1 MKKTVFFAA
10 CAVAVS
16 AGMLSASDFNLD
28 GMKLRDIKARQ
39 DIEVPKAEPKDAKIF
54 GLFESK
60 PKPELTPLPEKEWTV
75 MAFINARNDVALP
88 GLLELNELEKVGTTG
103 SVNVVAEFAKMKIN
117 TLDFT
122 SNANRRYLLQQDSSE
137 LIVKSP
143 VLLERQNVDMGDYRN
158 VVDFVQWTKKYFPAR
173 HYVLIIWDHGTGFVD
188 PMKNVAVAPT
198 GTSGAAGTKAISF
211 DFVTKNHI
219 TTPELAELLRQSGKL
234 DVLVLNACLMLNAE
248 VSYELK
254 DYAPVTLGSE
264 EVMSAAGFDYADFL
278 AKLNDAPGSTAEQA
292 ADILAKGYIAFYQSN
307 NMGAHVTALR
317 PGKMNA
323 FGAKLSEWV
332 TLAMKVKDTAA
343 LNAARDGVIR
353 FELDPTNDKDK
364 TISFTGDLYD
374 FLEIYNRSMTAS
386 GPEAD
391 ALRAK
396 GEELM
401 SFISGEM
408 VAKYYAFGSE
418 RTGKPFSRAHGLSI
432 HIPMVKRGVSYF
444 AALDAK
450 MGTRYA
456 DLRMS
461 KETRW
466 LDFLKWVYE
475 AK

>member
-10 CAVAVS
+10 CTVAVS
-16 AGMLSASDFNLD
+16 AGMASASDFNLD
-28 GMKLRDIKARQ
+28 GMKLKDIKARQ
-39 DIEVPKAEPKDAKIF
+39 DIAVPVAEPKEAKIF

-60 PKPELTPLPEKEWTV
+60 PKPPLSPLAEKEWTV

-88 GLLELNELEKVGTTG
+88 GLLELNELEQVGTSDT
-103 SVNVVAEFAKMKIN
+103 VNVVAEFAKMKIN

-122 SNANRRYLLQQDSSE
+122 SNANRRYLLQKDSSE
-137 LIVKSP
+137 LLIKSP
-143 VLLERQNVDMGDYRN
+143 VLMERQNVDMGDYRN
-158 VVDFVQWTKKYFPAR
+158 VVDFIKWTKTYFPAR
-173 HYVLIIWDHGTGFVD
+173 HYVLIIWDHGTGFLD
-188 PMKNVAVAPT
+188 PMKNVAVAPA
-198 GTSGAAGTKAISF
+198 GTSGAGANKAISF

-278 AKLNDAPGSTAEQA
+278 AKLNAAPSSSAEQA
-292 ADILAKGYIAFYQSN
+292 ADILAKGYMAFYQGQ

-317 PGKMNA
+317 PGKMNE

-332 TLAMKVKDTAA
+332 TLAMQVNDDAA
-343 LNAARDGVIR
+343 IDAARNGVIR

-374 FLEIYNRSMTAS
+374 FLELYNRNMTATGAS
-386 GPEAD
+386 AD

-396 GEELM
+396 GTELM
-401 SFISGEM
+401 SFISGSM
-408 VAKYYAFGSE
+408 VARYYAFGNE
-418 RTGKPFSRAHGLSI
+418 RTGKPFSQAHGISI
-432 HIPMVKRGVSYF
+432 HIPMVKRGVNYF
-444 AALDAK
+444 AKMDAS

-466 LDFLKWVYE
+466 LDFLKWIYE